1 MKLTKS
7 ILKQLIKEE
16 IEAIKEVIKQE
27 KMFSFP
33 DQIQIRARVIVDD
46 PRLPK
51 DEGRVVLEGF
61 YKGEAYNYAKYVRF
75 TPGDNDPTP
84 EMIERYAKFHGKRFR
99 KLLEEEGLMK

>member
-7 ILKQLIKEE
+7 KLKQLIKEE
-16 IEAIKEVIKQE
+16 IQAIKEVIKRE
-27 KMFSFP
+27 KTFNFP

-51 DEGRVVLEGF
+51 NEGRVVLEGF
-61 YKGEAYNYAKYVRF
+61 YKGEAYNYSKYVPF

-84 EMIERYAKFHGKRFR
+84 EKIESYAKFHGKRFR
-99 KLLEEEGLMK
+99 KLLEEAGLMK

>member
-7 ILKQLIKEE
+7 RLKQLIKEE

-27 KMFSFP
+27 KTFNFP

-51 DEGRVVLEGF
+51 NEGRVVLEGF
-61 YKGEAYNYAKYVRF
+61 YKKEAYNYVKYVPF
-75 TPGDNDPTP
+75 TPGTSDPTP
-84 EMIERYAKFHGKRFR
+84 EQIERYAKFHGKRFR
-99 KLLEEEGLMK
+99 KLLKEEGLMK